1 MGKHGRARP
10 SSEEVAV
17 NASDRE
23 NLESG
28 DSSAEFGDEL
38 REFQVEAPVSVRGGV
53 YADVA
58 LVSHDPDAFTVD
70 FFATDPTVSGQA
82 ILQARVKM
90 SHRMAVRLEMALA
103 DNLQRWAPKELAA
116 REREQAELRE
126 LLEQS
131 NGGED

>member
-1 MGKHGRARP
+1 M
-10 SSEEVAV
+10 
-17 NASDRE
+17 NASDRDELE
-23 NLESG
+23 NG
-28 DSSAEFGDEL
+28 DSNADLGDEL
-38 REFQVEAPVSVRGGV
+38 REFQVEAPVAVRGGV

-70 FFATDPTVSGQA
+70 FFATDPMVSGQA

-116 REREQAELRE
+116 RKREERELRE
-126 LLEQS
+126 LLEQAK
-131 NGGED
+131 GEDV